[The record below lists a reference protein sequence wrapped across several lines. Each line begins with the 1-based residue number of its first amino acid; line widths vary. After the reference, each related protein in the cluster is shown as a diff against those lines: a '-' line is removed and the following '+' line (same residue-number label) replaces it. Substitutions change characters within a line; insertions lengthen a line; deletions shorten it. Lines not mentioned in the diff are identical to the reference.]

1 MRYLSAGES
10 HGPCLT
16 AIIEGLPSGL
26 KVNKVAIDQQLERRQ
41 GGYGRGGRMAIEKDR
56 VEILSG
62 LRFSQ
67 TIGSPLT
74 LQIKNRDWEN
84 WQELMAA
91 EGDTPSGAEMLT
103 LPRPGH
109 ADLAGGLKY
118 GHHDLRLVLERSSAR
133 ETAIRVAVGSVGR
146 ILLEHFG
153 LSIYSHVV
161 SIGAA
166 SSSVGSSE
174 LPGLAEQVEKSPVR
188 CADLAAEVKM
198 LQEIDQARQDG
209 DTVGGVI
216 ELMVTGVPPGL
227 GSHVQWDR
235 RLDGRLAGA
244 LMSIQ
249 AIKGVAVGA
258 GFEAASMRGSA
269 LHDPIVFEKG
279 KGITRPSN
287 RAGGLEGGITNGQ
300 PLVLRLAMKPIPTL
314 LKPLPSVD
322 WETGAK
328 ASGAVERSDVCAVPA
343 AAVVAEAVAAWEL
356 AVAFREKFAGDS
368 LAEVKAAFDHYLKSV
383 SKRLRQPGIVADQ
396 GECQ

>member
-1 MRYLSAGES
+1 
-10 HGPCLT
+10 
-16 AIIEGLPSGL
+16 
-26 KVNKVAIDQQLERRQ
+26 
-41 GGYGRGGRMAIEKDR
+41 
-56 VEILSG
+56 
-62 LRFSQ
+62 
-67 TIGSPLT
+67 
-74 LQIKNRDWEN
+74 
-84 WQELMAA
+84 
-91 EGDTPSGAEMLT
+91 
-103 LPRPGH
+103 
-109 ADLAGGLKY
+109 
-118 GHHDLRLVLERSSAR
+118 
-133 ETAIRVAVGSVGR
+133 
-146 ILLEHFG
+146 
-153 LSIYSHVV
+153 
-161 SIGAA
+161 
-166 SSSVGSSE
+166 

-216 ELMVTGVPPGL
+216 ELIVTGVPPGL

-258 GFEAASMRGSA
+258 GFEGASMRGSA

-279 KGITRPSN
+279 KGITRSSN

-322 WETGAK
+322 WETGERAT
-328 ASGAVERSDVCAVPA
+328 GAVERSDVCAVPA
-343 AAVVAEAVAAWEL
+343 AAVVAEAVTAWEL

-368 LAEVKAAFDHYLKSV
+368 IVEAEAAFEYYMKSVKQATKAA
-383 SKRLRQPGIVADQ
+383 R
-396 GECQ
+396 

>member
-26 KVNKVAIDQQLERRQ
+26 KVSKDAINQQLERRQ
-41 GGYGRGGRMAIEKDR
+41 GGYGRGGRMAIEKDC

-91 EGDTPSGAEMLT
+91 EGEPPAGLVMLT
-103 LPRPGH
+103 RPRPGH

-118 GHHDLRLVLERSSAR
+118 GHADLRLVLERSSAR

-161 SIGAA
+161 SIG
-166 SSSVGSSE
+166 SVLSGTDSTE
-174 LPGLAEQVEKSPVR
+174 LPEMAEQVEKSPVR
-188 CADLAAEVKM
+188 CADAAAAAKM

-216 ELMVTGVPPGL
+216 ELVVTGVPPGL
-227 GSHVQWDR
+227 GSHVQWDL

-258 GFEAASMRGSA
+258 GFEGSSMRGSD
-269 LHDPIVFEKG
+269 LHDPIVFDKL

-322 WETGAK
+322 WETGEK
-328 ASGAVERSDVCAVPA
+328 APGAVERSDICAVPA
-343 AAVVAEAVAAWEL
+343 AAVVAEAAVAWEL

-368 LAEVKAAFDHYLKSV
+368 LAESEAAYNNFMKCV
-383 SKRLRQPGIVADQ
+383 NKRLKQPDIAMDNF
-396 GECQ
+396 EC